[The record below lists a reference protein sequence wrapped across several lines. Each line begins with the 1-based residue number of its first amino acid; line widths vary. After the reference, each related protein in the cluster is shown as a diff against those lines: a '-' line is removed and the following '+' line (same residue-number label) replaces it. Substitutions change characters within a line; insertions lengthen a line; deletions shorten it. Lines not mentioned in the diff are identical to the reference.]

1 MLAVVPVTV
10 LVVGATIIVVGS
22 HEAEESVKVAVGKR
36 LVPKVSDVVV
46 VEVGRT
52 TVVSEDVD
60 VGKGCEVD
68 GAEDGKSVS
77 EAVLLGGRVT
87 VLAKLVVKVP
97 GGRSE
102 SVELAEMV
110 GTISLPVVLAV
121 DVMDSVLLGGW
132 VRSVAEAVEEPAI
145 ELLVKDPVWAAEPV
159 AESPPEA
166 LLIPTDETP
175 EGPVETPLPVA
186 VAALPDPVIPD
197 ATLLRMELRESED
210 VGVTDDPVP
219 GPVGVPMVAKD
230 SLPVLVGLVVSVTPE
245 TTLLKIELKIFV
257 GEAVEEPVPGPVG
270 VPMMVAESVA
280 SLEALDVSVT
290 AEITLLKMELRVS
303 EVADGVVP
311 VPGPVGVPIT
321 VAESVESLVGLGVS
335 VTAETTLLNS
345 ELRILVSEAVV
356 VAAVLA
362 PVPGPVTPEV
372 TEAST
377 VALAV
382 ASEVGVTIVELP
394 LSVVDA
400 VSTLVASLVDSAVV
414 ASVVAALE
422 SVLVVS
428 LLAVVVA
435 CEVTPVPAPVAVES
449 IVLVV
454 TAGAKSLVTPETTLL
469 TSLGTLLRME
479 LIRSAVVEAVVEATS
494 VEATSVEA
502 SLLVVAVE
510 SAVVAL
516 SVEETIIPLEVS
528 DTAVLSALVVV
539 VDGVTMP

>member
-10 LVVGATIIVVGS
+10 LVVGATMIVVGS

-36 LVPKVSDVVV
+36 LVPKVSDVVE

-68 GAEDGKSVS
+68 GVEEGKSVS
-77 EAVLLGGRVT
+77 EAVLLGGSVT

-97 GGRSE
+97 VGRSE

-110 GTISLPVVLAV
+110 GRISLPVALVV
-121 DVMDSVLLGGW
+121 GVMDSVLFGGW
-132 VRSVAEAVEEPAI
+132 VTSVADAVEEPAM

-175 EGPVETPLPVA
+175 EGPLDTPLAVA

-197 ATLLRMELRESED
+197 TTLLRMELRESTD
-210 VGVTDDPVP
+210 VGVAEDPVP
-219 GPVGVPMVAKD
+219 GPVGVPIVAKD

-245 TTLLKIELKIFV
+245 TTLLKIELKMFV
-257 GEAVEEPVPGPVG
+257 GETVEEPVPGPVG
-270 VPMMVAESVA
+270 VPIMVAESVA
-280 SLEALDVSVT
+280 SLVALDVSVT
-290 AEITLLKMELRVS
+290 AETTLLKMELRMS
-303 EVADGVVP
+303 EVAEAVVP

-321 VAESVESLVGLGVS
+321 VDESVESLVGLDVS
-335 VTAETTLLNS
+335 VTAETTLLKM
-345 ELRILVSEAVV
+345 ELRILVSEEVV

-372 TEAST
+372 TEASA

-400 VSTLVASLVDSAVV
+400 ASTVVASLVDSAVE
-414 ASVVAALE
+414 ASVVAVLS

-454 TAGAKSLVTPETTLL
+454 TAGAKSLVTPETMLL
-469 TSLGTLLRME
+469 TPETRLL
-479 LIRSAVVEAVVEATS
+479 IKSAVVEAVVEA
-494 VEATSVEA
+494 ASVEA

-516 SVEETIIPLEVS
+516 SVEETIIPLDVS

>member
-10 LVVGATIIVVGS
+10 LVVGATMIVVGS
-22 HEAEESVKVAVGKR
+22 HEADESVKVAVGKR
-36 LVPKVSDVVV
+36 LVPKVSDVVK

-68 GAEDGKSVS
+68 GNDDGKSVS
-77 EAVLLGGRVT
+77 EAVLLGGSVT

-97 GGRSE
+97 VGRSE

-110 GTISLPVVLAV
+110 GRISLPVALAV
-121 DVMDSVLLGGW
+121 GVMDSVLFGGW
-132 VRSVAEAVEEPAI
+132 VTSVADAVEEPAM

-166 LLIPTDETP
+166 LLITTDETP
-175 EGPVETPLPVA
+175 EGPLDTPLAVV

-197 ATLLRMELRESED
+197 ATLLRMELRESTD
-210 VGVTDDPVP
+210 VGVADDPVP
-219 GPVGVPMVAKD
+219 GPVGVPIVAKD

-257 GEAVEEPVPGPVG
+257 GETVEEPVPGPVG
-270 VPMMVAESVA
+270 VPMMVAESVV
-280 SLEALDVSVT
+280 SLVALGVSVT
-290 AEITLLKMELRVS
+290 AETTLLKMELRMS
-303 EVADGVVP
+303 EVAEAVVP
-311 VPGPVGVPIT
+311 VPGPVGVPVT
-321 VAESVESLVGLGVS
+321 VDESVESLVRLDVS

-345 ELRILVSEAVV
+345 ELRIPVSEEVV

-372 TEAST
+372 TEASA
-377 VALAV
+377 VALGV
-382 ASEVGVTIVELP
+382 ESEVGVTIVELP
-394 LSVVDA
+394 LSVVD
-400 VSTLVASLVDSAVV
+400 SAVE
-414 ASVVAALE
+414 ASVVAVLS

-454 TAGAKSLVTPETTLL
+454 TAGARSLVTPETMLL
-469 TSLGTLLRME
+469 TPETRL
-479 LIRSAVVEAVVEATS
+479 LIRSAVVEAVVEAAS
-494 VEATSVEA
+494 VEAASVEAASVEA

-516 SVEETIIPLEVS
+516 SVEETMIPLEVS